1 MTGPS
6 TAAAP
11 VAAPA
16 PPASKPKHRFAVIPK
31 ARDLPLFAP
40 AKAGAER
47 MAATLGNI
55 EILWRGPETADQVR
69 QKEVLESS
77 IAEKVDG
84 IAISC
89 VNGDFLTETI
99 DKAVAAGIPVVTWD
113 SDAPKSKRQAFYG
126 IDDGAA
132 GKTLGEETA
141 KLLGGKGQVAVIT
154 SLGADNLRRR
164 LEGVQAALKGQPGIK
179 VVEVFDL
186 GDDPARS
193 ASIIAAAA
201 TKYPDL
207 GAWVSVAGF
216 SALTPSAL
224 DPLDP
229 ARTRF
234 LGFDT
239 VAPALEAMKAGRV
252 QVLVG
257 QKYFGWGSEAVKILA
272 DIKAGKPPAA
282 PIVDSGFDMVTPAN
296 LEAYQEAWLKL
307 EKP

>member
-6 TAAAP
+6 TAPAP

-16 PPASKPKHRFAVIPK
+16 APASKPKHRFVVIPK

-55 EILWRGPETADQVR
+55 EILWRGPETADSAR
-69 QKEVLESS
+69 QQEVLESS
-77 IAEKVDG
+77 ITEQVDG

-132 GKTLGEETA
+132 GKTLGEEVA
-141 KLLGGKGQVAVIT
+141 KLLEGKGQVAVMT
-154 SLGADNLRRR
+154 SLGADNSRRR
-164 LEGVQAALKGQPGIK
+164 LEGVQEAFKDQPGIK

-186 GDDPARS
+186 ADDPARS

-201 TKYPDL
+201 AKYPDL

-239 VAPALEAMKAGRV
+239 VAPALEAMKAGKV
-252 QVLVG
+252 QGLIG
-257 QKYFGWGSEAVKILA
+257 QKYFGWGSETVKILA

-282 PIVDSGFDMVTPAN
+282 PIVDSGFDLVTPAT
-296 LEAYQEAWLKL
+296 LEAYQEAWAKL